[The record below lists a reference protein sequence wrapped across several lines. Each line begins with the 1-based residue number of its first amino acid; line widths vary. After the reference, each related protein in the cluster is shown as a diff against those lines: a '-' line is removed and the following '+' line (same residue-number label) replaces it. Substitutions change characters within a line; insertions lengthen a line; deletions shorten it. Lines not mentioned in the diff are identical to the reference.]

1 MEIMD
6 NKLEKNENRKNENK
20 DDEEKKADNSYK
32 FGKLNSQGYKQ
43 GESNINFILD
53 LPIEIT
59 VELGNTRMRISELLK
74 LGQGSIIE
82 LSKDAGTSFDILA
95 NKKMIAKGEV
105 VIVNEK
111 YGVRLTEVINPFE
124 RVENLK

>member
-1 MEIMD
+1 MNDID
-6 NKLEKNENRKNENK
+6 AKNEKNENVKMDNKEKEDKNTEFP
-20 DDEEKKADNSYK
+20 YK
-32 FGKLNSQGYKQ
+32 FGKLNNQGHKQ

-59 VELGNTRMRISELLK
+59 VELGNTRMKISELLK

-95 NKKMIAKGEV
+95 NKKLIAKGEV

-124 RVENLK
+124 RVESLK